1 MLNEPLQEIMG
12 KLLEDDLVATVQ
24 VLDSKGFFLLP
35 MALVVS

>member
-1 MLNEPLQEIMG
+1 MG